1 MQRQEDEG
9 RARPAGGPANTPPFK
24 PEPSEAGSAPD
35 HLIPESARVGDTM
48 KGQAGA
54 ADTERELERTRD
66 LMAERAAPIVAEKTQ
81 EAVKEAASR
90 AMHDPE
96 VQDQVKRTAR
106 AAQHD
111 AGRIVRE
118 KAGRFG
124 DRAETRINEGMQQ
137 AADTL
142 ETAADR
148 LDRLASERIAGD
160 SGARARAGDLA
171 HSAADTMES
180 VARYLRKND
189 AQGLRSELEQ
199 QVREKPVQTLLVGVA
214 AGWIVG
220 KVLR

>member
-1 MQRQEDEG
+1 MQRHDNEG
-9 RARPAGGPANTPPFK
+9 RERPAGGPANTPPFE
-24 PEPSEAGSAPD
+24 PEPGAGPSAPD
-35 HLIPESARVGDTM
+35 HQTPETTRGMNTM
-48 KGQAGA
+48 EGHAGA
-54 ADTERELERTRD
+54 AETERELERTRD
-66 LMAERAAPIVAEKTQ
+66 LVAERAAPVVAEKTQ

-124 DRAETRINEGMQQ
+124 DRAETRINEGLQQ
-137 AADTL
+137 AADSL
-142 ETAADR
+142 ETAAER
-148 LDRLASERIAGD
+148 LDRLADERIAGE
-160 SGARARAGDLA
+160 SRARARAGDLA

-180 VARYLRKND
+180 VARYLRDND
-189 AQGLRSELEQ
+189 AQELRSDLEQ
-199 QVREKPVQTLLVGVA
+199 QVRDKPVQTLLVGVA